1 MTNKTF
7 VSDQVFKHNQTQDC
21 WLIIQ
26 GKVYDVTPF
35 MEDHPGGSELL
46 LGSTGKDA
54 TDDFEDIGHSDD
66 AKAMMG
72 KYYIGDLEEK
82 SYKIEPTYYY
92 APTASADDKTS
103 ESSIVKILQFLAPL
117 FFIFALALAFAYAK
131 N

>member
-35 MEDHPGGSELL
+35 MEDHPGGSEVLL
-46 LGSTGKDA
+46 ASTGKDA

-66 AKAMMG
+66 AKAMMD
-72 KYYIGDLEEK
+72 KYYIGDLEK
-82 SYKIEPTYYY
+82 SYKIAPIHYAPPA

-103 ESSIVKILQFLAPL
+103 ESIIKILQFLAPL
-117 FFIFALALAFAYAK
+117 FFIFALAFAYAK

>member
-35 MEDHPGGSELL
+35 MEDHPGGSEVLL
-46 LGSTGKDA
+46 ASTGKDA

-66 AKAMMG
+66 AKAMMD
-72 KYYIGDLEEK
+72 KYYIGDLEK
-82 SYKIEPTYYY
+82 SYKIAPIHYAPPA

-103 ESSIVKILQFLAPL
+103 ESIIKILQFLAPL
-117 FFIFALALAFAYAK
+117 FIFALAFAYAK